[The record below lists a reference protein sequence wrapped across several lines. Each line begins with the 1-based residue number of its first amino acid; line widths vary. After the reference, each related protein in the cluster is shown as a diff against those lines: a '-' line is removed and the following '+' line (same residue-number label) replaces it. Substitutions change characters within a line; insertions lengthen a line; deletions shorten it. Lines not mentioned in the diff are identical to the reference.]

1 MLQVELK
8 FTLKFCNLG
17 WFSLFGLLALI
28 IQELGLGDK
37 GNWESTQLKKIKLYF
52 PLAEE

>member
-8 FTLKFCNLG
+8 FTLKFCDLG
-17 WFSLFGLLALI
+17 WYSFFDLLALI
-28 IQELGLGDK
+28 IQELGLGDN
-37 GNWESTQLKKIKLYF
+37 GNWESTQVKKINLYF